1 MTLLHLQSCL
11 SELFCWLN
19 LRSII
24 FFIHTYIF
32 HNVYNLRKTIKL
44 KMLTKIKVALKNIF
58 LLIRMIRV
66 RKSWRVISRNG
77 NLQSKEEENNNGM
90 AAGDQIQCDFCTF
103 SSIPFSND
111 PVIHLYECYKDA
123 SCHLRFLQS
132 SKRIPGECGNFF
144 MYSRQFFHCIRM
156 GIFPLIVQLSV

>member
-1 MTLLHLQSCL
+1 MTLLNLQSCL

-19 LRSII
+19 LLNII

-32 HNVYNLRKTIKL
+32 HYVYNLRKTIKL

-77 NLQSKEEENNNGM
+77 NLQSKEEENDNRM
-90 AAGDQIQCDFCTF
+90 AAEEQIQCDFCTF
-103 SSIPFSND
+103 SSIPFCND
-111 PVIHLYECYKDA
+111 PVIPLYECYKDA
-123 SCHLRFLQS
+123 SCHLRFLHVFLDS
-132 SKRIPGECGNFF
+132 VAIFF
-144 MYSRQFFHCIRM
+144 MYPRQLFYCIGVFF
-156 GIFPLIVQLSV
+156 FPLFVILSV

>member
-1 MTLLHLQSCL
+1 MTLLNLQSCL

-19 LRSII
+19 LLNII

-32 HNVYNLRKTIKL
+32 HYVYNLRKTIKL

-77 NLQSKEEENNNGM
+77 NLQSKEEENDNRM
-90 AAGDQIQCDFCTF
+90 AAEERIQYDFCTF
-103 SSIPFSND
+103 SSIPFCND
-111 PVIHLYECYKDA
+111 PVIPLYNVTRMLRVICV
-123 SCHLRFLQS
+123 SCT
-132 SKRIPGECGNFF
+132 
-144 MYSRQFFHCIRM
+144 YSWTVGQFFWCTR
-156 GIFPLIVQLSV
+156 GNCFTV